1 MEAEQGNNP
10 NKWIWIGL
18 GAAVLFC
25 CGTVLVAG
33 LVFGKIG
40 QSVQKGMK
48 TDPESA
54 SQAAHEIADYTLPS
68 GYQEQMAMDIIFY
81 SFVLIAPES
90 EGSGSPM
97 IILAQFQAGMD
108 QEQMQQQLQQ
118 SAEQQ
123 FGRNGLEMKLVEVKE
138 MTIRGEDTKVVIYEG
153 TDEDGH
159 ILRQLV
165 TAFPGKDGN
174 AMLMI
179 MGAPEYWNGNEINQF
194 IESIH

>member
-1 MEAEQGNNP
+1 
-10 NKWIWIGL
+10 
-18 GAAVLFC
+18 
-25 CGTVLVAG
+25 
-33 LVFGKIG
+33 
-40 QSVQKGMK
+40 
-48 TDPESA
+48 
-54 SQAAHEIADYTLPS
+54 
-68 GYQEQMAMDIIFY
+68 
-81 SFVLIAPES
+81 
-90 EGSGSPM
+90 
-97 IILAQFQAGMD
+97 
-108 QEQMQQQLQQ
+108 
-118 SAEQQ
+118 
-123 FGRNGLEMKLVEVKE
+123 VEVKE